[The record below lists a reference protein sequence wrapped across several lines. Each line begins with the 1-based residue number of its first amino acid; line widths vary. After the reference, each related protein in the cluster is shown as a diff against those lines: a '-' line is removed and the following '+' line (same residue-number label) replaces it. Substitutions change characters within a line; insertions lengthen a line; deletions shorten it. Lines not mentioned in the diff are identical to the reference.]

1 MRILLSVIAVAALI
15 AVSGCAK
22 GDKGDQ
28 GPPGP
33 QGSQGA
39 AGPPGPPGAP
49 GAEGETGM
57 TGPQG
62 PPGPGASFRLVREPE
77 RASCDAGETM
87 VSAYC
92 FNGGA
97 VHIAGST
104 GASCDGGAEALIL
117 CAKH

>member
-1 MRILLSVIAVAALI
+1 
-15 AVSGCAK
+15 
-22 GDKGDQ
+22 
-28 GPPGP
+28 
-33 QGSQGA
+33 
-39 AGPPGPPGAP
+39 
-49 GAEGETGM
+49 M

-104 GASCDGGAEALIL
+104 SASCDGGAEALIL